1 MLTSDEPG
9 IYLEGKY
16 GIRTENL
23 LLCRKAEKNSYG
35 QFMEF
40 ETVTLVPYEREAIL
54 PEMLEKAEL
63 KWLNQYH
70 KRVYDTISPMLE
82 GREKEWLKE
91 ATAEIR

>member
-9 IYLEGKY
+9 IYLEGQY

-54 PEMLEKAEL
+54 PDMLEKREL
-63 KWLNQYH
+63 EWLNQYH
-70 KRVYDTISPMLE
+70 AKVYETISPLLE
-82 GREKEWLKE
+82 GEEKQWLKE